1 MMRAESGDWVGDTD
15 SFAMCTKVFIFSSLL
30 HLDVYWWRP
39 SWRSGCLDPLW
50 KQRKSRFF
58 FSLSAQYRKLVL
70 LWSGLTQKPTG
81 NRRFSF
87 LETKM
92 KKGKKHFWGKIF
104 PFARHKTRNCLWP
117 ENLYNCCERVFPYF
131 AWRSEHCSKN
141 DVYNFTRKFLQYVH
155 KLWSGAAI
163 LYLATAV
170 YSFWFGTYFVQTF
183 MEEIAFWDTA
193 SAAM

>member
-1 MMRAESGDWVGDTD
+1 MEERMSGPIMKTTQESIFFLVVGSIQKVSSALKWTNTRTHRK
-15 SFAMCTKVFIFSSLL
+15 SKVF
-30 HLDVYWWRP
+30 V
-39 SWRSGCLDPLW
+39 
-50 KQRKSRFF
+50 SR
-58 FSLSAQYRKLVL
+58 
-70 LWSGLTQKPTG
+70 
-81 NRRFSF
+81 N
-87 LETKM
+87 

-141 DVYNFTRKFLQYVH
+141 DVYNFTRKCLQYVH

-193 SAAM
+193 RAAM